1 MPLATLSIDLE
12 AKLANLE
19 AGMDKAARLAE
30 KNAQA
35 TQAAWSR
42 AGAGLAAIGAT
53 AAAAFAGFS
62 LVDFVRSNIDAIDKL
77 NDVADATG
85 ASIENI
91 SALEDLAKRTGT
103 TLDVVSTSLIRL
115 NKELSDTSPK
125 SDAAQALAAIG
136 LNAAE
141 LRSQDPAEALRRV
154 AVALSGFAN
163 DANKARLVQE
173 LFGKSIAEV
182 APFLNDL
189 AEKTQLVGSTT
200 TAQAAAAE
208 KFNKQLF
215 DLAANADLARRAF
228 VSDLL
233 PALNRLLSEFRTGI
247 EVFGGFKE
255 AFLQIGLSNP
265 FENIGDRVAQLA
277 KLREELQRVE
287 EQGKGAKTRTE
298 QLESENRRKSL
309 QAEIDVAAKLV
320 EYYKRVQVLN
330 APQADYSNE
339 GRVKAPDTPS
349 VNFNSQKPTSAK
361 AEQISEAQRALAA
374 YVAELQKELDK
385 TEALSEQQKTL
396 NLLKSLGTTGQV
408 PEVRELVLGM
418 ERQITLAKQDAA
430 IRADNLRIT
439 QEQEAAQKALNE
451 EIYKLSGR
459 ADESR
464 KIALTTE
471 LEKQLAAGV
480 QYSAEELNKIVNGI
494 AGISDQAKDTFGELD
509 ELTKQFG
516 RNVQDAL
523 GQTLEATFQGNFDNI
538 LSQWGNLLLKM
549 AAQAAAADIGR
560 SLFGDSFFKSGAG
573 GGQLGGL
580 LGDFINYVGSSTP
593 FTLAAGGVVD
603 GGGITQF
610 ATGGVFDR
618 ATRFTYGNGGQI
630 GELGEAGPE
639 AVMPLRRGRD
649 GKLGVASSGAAGP
662 TLVFQIASG
671 VTRPELLALVPS
683 ITAQIKAELQATA
696 RRPS

>member
-1 MPLATLSIDLE
+1 MALATLSIDLE

-42 AGAGLAAIGAT
+42 AGAGLAAIGAS

-62 LVDFVRSNIDAIDKL
+62 LVDFVRSNVDAIDKL

-125 SDAAQALAAIG
+125 SEAAQALAAIG

-189 AEKTQLVGSTT
+189 AEKTQLVGTT
-200 TAQAAAAE
+200 TAAQAAAAE

-233 PALNRLLSEFRTGI
+233 PSLNRLLTEFRTGI

-255 AFLQIGLSNP
+255 ALLNVGLSNP
-265 FENIGDRVAQLA
+265 FENIGDRVAKLA

-287 EQGKGAKTRTE
+287 EQSKNAKTRTE
-298 QLESENRRKSL
+298 QLASEDRRKSL
-309 QAEIDVAAKLV
+309 QAEIDAAAKLV

-349 VNFNSQKPTSAK
+349 VNFDPKKQGAPK
-361 AEQISEAQRALAA
+361 AEQISEAQRALAS
-374 YVAELQKELDK
+374 YIAELQKELEK
-385 TEALSEQQKTL
+385 TEAISEQQKAL

-408 PEVRELVLGM
+408 QQVQELVLGL
-418 ERQITLAKQDAA
+418 ERQITLSKQEAA
-430 IRADNLRIT
+430 IRADILRVT
-439 QEQEAAQKALNE
+439 KEQESEQRSLEE
-451 EIYKLSGR
+451 EIYRLSGR
-459 ADESR
+459 ADEGR
-464 KIALTTE
+464 KIALTKV
-471 LEKQLAAGV
+471 LEDQLNAGV
-480 QYSAEELNKIVNGI
+480 KYSPEELAKITNGI
-494 AGISDQAKDTFGELD
+494 GGVTQSAKDKLDELD

-516 RNVQDAL
+516 RNVQDLL
-523 GQTLEATFQGNFDNI
+523 GDTLKRSLKGDFDDI
-538 LSQWGNLLLKM
+538 GKAWGDLLLSM
-549 AAQAAAADIGR
+549 IAQAGALQVGKA
-560 SLFGDSFFKSGAG
+560 LFGDFFKT
-573 GGQLGGL
+573 
-580 LGDFINYVGSSTP
+580 GD
-593 FTLAAGGVVD
+593 L
-603 GGGITQF
+603 GGGIGSLFSAFQSGGGLAGLFKFIPGF
-610 ATGGVFDR
+610 ATGGDFSGGLRIVGENGPELEATGPARIFNADQTQQILRGGRGGLQLTYAPMYQVDSRSDR
-618 ATRFTYGNGGQI
+618 GQLLADI
-630 GELGEAGPE
+630 EAANQRHQGEL
-639 AVMPLRRGRD
+639 MKFLRA
-649 GKLGVASSGAAGP
+649 KGV
-662 TLVFQIASG
+662 I
-671 VTRPELLALVPS
+671 
-683 ITAQIKAELQATA
+683 
-696 RRPS
+696 